1 MTSAA
6 TDGYSAEKQRL
17 AAVSSMATMLTGYVD
32 GLVQFRAEGSPRWL
46 TELGVPNG
54 WRIGHLADGRIAP
67 SRIAVCGEQPGGT
80 FDGCETISVFAFSG
94 HPPEDIVR
102 NNADRTL
109 RDLAATAIT
118 TQMAQLSSSPDV
130 IAARS
135 TGYFA
140 AAGLW
145 MWAQYTFYVYGSS
158 ESQRGR
164 LIEQAVFVESGSLPR
179 VTGGVAQLTQ
189 NLRDALSSMSAT
201 G

>member
-1 MTSAA
+1 
-6 TDGYSAEKQRL
+6 
-17 AAVSSMATMLTGYVD
+17 
-32 GLVQFRAEGSPRWL
+32 L
-46 TELGVPNG
+46 TELGVPPG
-54 WRIGHLADGRIAP
+54 WRIGQLADARIAP

-94 HPPEDIVR
+94 HPPEDVVR

-109 RDLAATAIT
+109 RDLGATGIT
-118 TQMAQLSSSPDV
+118 AQIVELSSSPDV

-135 TGYFA
+135 SGYFA

-145 MWAQYTFYVYGSS
+145 MWAQYSFYVYGSS
-158 ESQRGR
+158 SPQRGR

-179 VTGGVAQLTQ
+179 LTGGVAQLTQ
-189 NLRDALSSMSAT
+189 NLRDALGSISET

>member
-1 MTSAA
+1 VTSAVS
-6 TDGYSAEKQRL
+6 DPYSAEKRRL
-17 AAVSSMATMLTGYVD
+17 AAVSSMATVLAGCVD
-32 GLVQFRAEGSPRWL
+32 GLAQLRGDTTPRWL
-46 TELGVPNG
+46 TELGVPPG
-54 WRIGHLADGRIAP
+54 WRIGQLADARIAP

-94 HPPEDIVR
+94 HPPEDVVR

-109 RDLAATAIT
+109 RDLGATGIT
-118 TQMAQLSSSPDV
+118 AQIVELSSSPDV

-135 TGYFA
+135 SGYFA

-145 MWAQYTFYVYGSS
+145 MWAQYSFYVYGSS
-158 ESQRGR
+158 SPQRGR

-179 VTGGVAQLTQ
+179 LTGGVAQLTR
-189 NLRDALSSMSAT
+189 NLRDALGSISET